1 MPRIFLFQ
9 GFAIFFWAGENG
21 EPIHVHVT
29 RGKPSASATKFWLTR
44 AGGCL
49 LANNNSKLNKRDL
62 ANVTDF
68 IIANHAVICAKWR
81 EYFHGDISFYK

>member
-21 EPIHVHVT
+21 EPVHVHVA
-29 RGKPSASATKFWLTR
+29 RGKPTPSATKFWLTR
-44 AGGCL
+44 NGGCL
-49 LANNNSKLNKRDL
+49 LANNNSKLSKREL
-62 ANVTDF
+62 ANMTDF
-68 IIANHAVICAKWR
+68 IIANHEIICMKWR